1 MTVGQDAD
9 PPAGEGGRRLWVAGP
24 AGVLLVLTV
33 GDVLVFG
40 GAHTGDQVVFRD
52 GLPPRS
58 GVWHAFWR
66 VLVTGGQYW
75 LVGSAAALA
84 TAWLAW
90 RARSLPVLLAGGSW
104 LVGSEL
110 VIRALQLCFG
120 RTAPLREVDLLF
132 AGAVSFPSGHAA
144 NAAACLT
151 FVAGVLSAPSWL
163 RTAAHAWAV
172 LVAIAVVTLG
182 YHWPSDAIAGWALGI
197 VLGQVGRHLVRRSG
211 RPGPRGVLSSSA
223 GRFWR
228 ARSGRRRRPRASRG
242 RWSAS
247 GRDRGTPGSR

>member
-1 MTVGQDAD
+1 MVG
-9 PPAGEGGRRLWVAGP
+9 L

-40 GAHTGDQVVFRD
+40 GAHTGDQAVFRD

-58 GVWHAFWR
+58 GAWHAFWR
-66 VLVTGGQYW
+66 VLVMGGQYW
-75 LVGSAAALA
+75 LVGSVAALA

-90 RARSLPVLLAGGSW
+90 RARSLPLLLAGGLW
-104 LVGSEL
+104 LAGGEL

-120 RTAPLREVDLLF
+120 RTAPLRGVDLLF
-132 AGAVSFPSGHAA
+132 AEAASFPSGHAA

-151 FVAGVLSAPSWL
+151 FVAGVSSAPPWL

-182 YHWPSDAIAGWALGI
+182 YHWPSDAVAGWALGI
-197 VLGQVGRHLVRRSG
+197 LLGRLGRHLVQRF
-211 RPGPRGVLSSSA
+211 GP
-223 GRFWR
+223 
-228 ARSGRRRRPRASRG
+228 SRG
-242 RWSAS
+242 AWTTSRGG
-247 GRDRGTPGSR
+247 GRSRT